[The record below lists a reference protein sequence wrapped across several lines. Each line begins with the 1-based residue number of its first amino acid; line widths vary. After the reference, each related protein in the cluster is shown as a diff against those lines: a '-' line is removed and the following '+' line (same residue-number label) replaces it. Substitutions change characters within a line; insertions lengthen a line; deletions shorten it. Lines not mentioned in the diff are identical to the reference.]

1 MFTPHSDAIV
11 TTSRSAAP
19 TSLTLSHKAENKAS
33 QKNIE
38 WKAENRY
45 TSFLWYPSD
54 DLVVLLSGNQ
64 NKITKTQVITES
76 VLLQRKGYF

>member
-1 MFTPHSDAIV
+1 MFTHHSDAIV

-19 TSLTLSHKAENKAS
+19 TSLTLSHKAEN
-33 QKNIE
+33 IE

-45 TSFLWYPSD
+45 TSFPWYPSD
-54 DLVVLLSGNQ
+54 DLVVQLGKQ
-64 NKITKTQVITES
+64 NKITLNEKTQVITGS

>member
-1 MFTPHSDAIV
+1 MFTHHSDAIV

-19 TSLTLSHKAENKAS
+19 TSLTLSHKAEN
-33 QKNIE
+33 IE

-45 TSFLWYPSD
+45 TSFPWYPSD